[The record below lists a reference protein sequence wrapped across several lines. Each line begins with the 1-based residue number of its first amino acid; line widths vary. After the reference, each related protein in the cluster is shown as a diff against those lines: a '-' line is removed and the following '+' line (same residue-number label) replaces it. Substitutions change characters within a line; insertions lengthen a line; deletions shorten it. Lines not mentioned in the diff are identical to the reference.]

1 MNEFIAPTDLSSGKI
16 IFIAY
21 VSSSQH
27 RIKVKD
33 LLWVNTSLPYMKR
46 NLEIL
51 SKAEIIQ
58 DIESDYYTRGDM
70 FTERTLIHK
79 IFS

>member
-33 LLWVNTSLPYMKR
+33 LLWVNTQPTLYEKKPR
-46 NLEIL
+46 NL
-51 SKAEIIQ
+51 KQ
-58 DIESDYYTRGDM
+58 GRNYTRHR
-70 FTERTLIHK
+70 E
-79 IFS
+79 